1 MFFFFFSSSFFSLS
15 CTKCC
20 QPTSFFV
27 CCRINIIRK
36 CNIERRLLVSFCFN
50 ISSSKLN
57 YIVLQIMTPHGIESQ
72 ISVSSTTLVFIALDR
87 LSIRFAFF
95 RQCCKCL
102 VPVYFERNLYSLFFL
117 QTSFSLQ
124 LTKPKDLSLIPC
136 E

>member
-15 CTKCC
+15 CTKFC

-36 CNIERRLLVSFCFN
+36 CIERRLLVSFCFN
-50 ISSSKLN
+50 ISSSSKLN

-72 ISVSSTTLVFIALDR
+72 ISISSTTLVFIALDR

-124 LTKPKDLSLIPC
+124 HTKPKDLSLIPC